1 MYLSAFGAYAQNA
14 ADSSKHLTFKGIP
27 LDGSLGQ
34 FVSKMKQSG
43 FKLLSSGDNTAGL
56 EGDFAGYKGCLVAVS
71 TLKLQDLV
79 FKIVV
84 LFPEKETWSTLSVDY
99 LNLKELL
106 TEKYGKPSE
115 VVEKFDSESSER
127 DDQAK
132 IYDVKMDRCKYLS
145 VWNTNKGEI
154 RLFINHRKYGKCFV
168 DLTYF
173 DKDNG
178 DALRKKAL
186 DDL

>member
-1 MYLSAFGAYAQNA
+1 MAAFVANAQNVT
-14 ADSSKHLTFKGIP
+14 DSSKHLTFKGVP
-27 LDGSLGQ
+27 LDGSLEQ

-71 TLKLQDLV
+71 TLKQQDLV

-84 LFPEKETWSTLSVDY
+84 IFPDKETWLTLSDNY
-99 LNLKELL
+99 INLKELL

-127 DDQAK
+127 NDQSKMLA
-132 IYDVKMDRCKYLS
+132 VKLDECKYYS
-145 VWNTNKGEI
+145 IWSTDKGEI
-154 RLFINHRKYGKCFV
+154 QLSIDHRKFESCFIK
-168 DLTYF
+168 LTYF
-173 DKDNG
+173 DKING
-178 DALRKKAL
+178 DTMRKKAL